1 MKIIVVLL
9 ILMAWA
15 AAQAVSFSG
24 RASVV
29 DGDTLEIRGVTI
41 RLWGIDAVESRQT
54 CLDARGQPW
63 ACGRQAANALSTWL
77 GQRTVHCQK
86 RRKDRFGRVVAV
98 CSVGGVSVNR
108 WLVEQG
114 WALDFA
120 RFSGGYFAQAEAE
133 ARQHRRGIWQGRF
146 DPPGEWRR

>member
-1 MKIIVVLL
+1 MRQTLKIIALVILL
-9 ILMAWA
+9 AWA

-29 DGDTLEIRGVTI
+29 DGDTIEVRGVTI

-54 CLDARGQPW
+54 CLDARSQP
-63 ACGRQAANALSTWL
+63 
-77 GQRTVHCQK
+77 CQK

-98 CSVGGVSVNR
+98 CSVGGVNINR

-120 RFSGGYFAQAEAE
+120 RFSGGYFAQAEAV

-146 DPPGEWRR
+146 DPPGEWR